1 MKEEQNK
8 KISKPIVAHL
18 NELRISPRKVRLVAG
33 LIRGKSVVQARQQL
47 NFLPKRSAEP
57 ILKLLNSAVAN
68 AKNNFKISESALF
81 VEKIFVNQG
90 RVLKRGLPRAFGRTS
105 PIQKKNSRVTL
116 MLNQR

>member
-8 KISKPIVAHL
+8 TKKPVVAHL

-33 LIRGKSVVQARQQL
+33 LIRGKSVVHARQQL

-57 ILKLLNSAVAN
+57 VLKLLNSAVAN
-68 AKNNFKISESALF
+68 AKNNFKISESILY
-81 VEKIFVNQG
+81 VEKIYVNQG
-90 RVLKRGLPRAFGRTS
+90 KVLKRGLPRAFGRTS

-116 MLNQR
+116 MLNVR